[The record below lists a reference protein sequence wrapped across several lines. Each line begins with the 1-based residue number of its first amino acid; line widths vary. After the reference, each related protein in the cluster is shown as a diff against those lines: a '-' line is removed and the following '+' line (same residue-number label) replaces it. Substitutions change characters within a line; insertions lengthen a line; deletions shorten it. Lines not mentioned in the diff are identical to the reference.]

1 MEHIKPLF
9 SSGLHMCEEAD
20 VVTLPRWMKNQLIY
34 LGSCSS
40 PQTASR
46 KGQSDYVI
54 MLTSWMNQ

>member
-1 MEHIKPLF
+1 MEHITPLF

-20 VVTLPRWMKNQLIY
+20 YLPGWLKNQLIY

-40 PQTASR
+40 PQMASR